1 MKTTIFSFLLFVVLA
16 GCKKDKD
23 SGPAPAP
30 SSDYSAGYFELNGLS
45 LTWQSNASG
54 FNMETKKKLVETFF
68 EVYPKIIAYFNTS
81 APKAVTV
88 KIDAS
93 YTGVAYAQNGQ
104 IVFSANYM
112 AANATDIDVITHE
125 LTHLAQNYPQ
135 YNPSWLVEGIADF
148 SRHTFGLANTS
159 ANWSL
164 PAYQPGQNYD
174 NSYRITARFLVWI
187 EARVKAG
194 TVKALDAQ
202 LRANTY
208 TEASWQ
214 ALTGKSVQQ
223 LWNDYAANPSL

>member
-1 MKTTIFSFLLFVVLA
+1 MKTSILILLLLITLT

-23 SGPAPAP
+23 STPAPPP
-30 SSDYSAGYFELNGLS
+30 SSDYSAGYFERNGLS
-45 LTWQSNASG
+45 LTWQSNTSG

-68 EVYPKIIAYFNTS
+68 EVYPKIIAYFNAS
-81 APKAVTV
+81 APKSVTV
-88 KIDAS
+88 RIDAS

-112 AANATDIDVITHE
+112 ATNPTDIDVITHE
-125 LTHLAQNYPQ
+125 LTHLAQGYPQ

-164 PAYQPGQNYD
+164 PAYQAGQNYD

-187 EARVKAG
+187 EAKVKAG

-208 TEASWQ
+208 SDASWQ
-214 ALTGKSVQQ
+214 TLTGKTVQQ
-223 LWNDYAANPSL
+223 LWNDYAANPAL